1 MKLDI
6 RKTSSDAGHIA
17 LGAGVVAAQQ
27 VQVRAQDAIDRLAS
41 VQENLGSS
49 LDKVRA
55 ELEARATE
63 AADRTAGLR
72 AKVSEQAK
80 ALVDAAEPYTDALK
94 ARATELVADAKDLIE
109 PEVER
114 VTELVSRRA
123 A

>member
-6 RKTSSDAGHIA
+6 RKTTSDAGHIVI
-17 LGAGVVAAQQ
+17 GAGVVAAQQ
-27 VQVRAQDAIDRLAS
+27 VQVRAQDAVDRLAT

-55 ELEARATE
+55 ELEARAND
-63 AADRTAGLR
+63 AADRTAGIR
-72 AKVSEQAK
+72 AKVNEQAK
-80 ALVDAAEPYTDALK
+80 ALVDAAEPYTDAIK

-109 PEVER
+109 PAVER
-114 VTELVSRRA
+114 VSELVSRRA

>member
-6 RKTSSDAGHIA
+6 RKTTSDAGHIVI
-17 LGAGVVAAQQ
+17 GAGVVAAQQ
-27 VQVRAQDAIDRLAS
+27 VQVRAQDAVDRLAT

-55 ELEARATE
+55 ELEARAND
-63 AADRTAGLR
+63 AADRTAGIR
-72 AKVSEQAK
+72 AKVNEQVK
-80 ALVDAAEPYTDALK
+80 ALVDAAEPYTDAIK

-109 PEVER
+109 PAVER
-114 VTELVSRRA
+114 VSELVSRRA